1 MSKLPP
7 ATRRYMRRFIPT
19 MTAYV
24 AALLTANWAMAAWQ
38 PTGVALIALSAL
50 PALPILVLLWVFGRL
65 IVETTDEYLR
75 QSMITA
81 MLGGLGLLLAV
92 STIWGFMEEGG
103 LLPHLPAY
111 WAFVLWCAG
120 WGLTQCILSIRE
132 RMGMGE

>member
-19 MTAYV
+19 MIAYV
-24 AALLTANWAMAAWQ
+24 VALLSANWAMAAWQ
-38 PTGVALIALSAL
+38 PTGAALIALSAL

-92 STIWGFMEEGG
+92 STVWGFMEQGG